1 MHAIASHSLD
11 ENDSYLQ
18 SHPLVKLYRDYEELL
33 KDDDIEAVYIAVP
46 HYEHKKWIIEAIKHH
61 KAVLCE
67 KPLVLKSEDIDEIN
81 QYVKE
86 YQGYCLEA
94 FKTKFNVGFD
104 HLKEDIHLSIQ
115 NYLKTHMLKKY
126 ALKKNQFFL
135 KLIEDDLYNTI
146 IVLAKQMQ
154 HGLFELSACEER
166 VYDKIQDI
174 ELKGFID
181 RVDLYQNYLKVIDYK
196 SSNKELNLELARLGF
211 NMQMLIYL
219 EMLSKNK
226 NYDKGAVLY
235 FNTKKRMLKSEIS
248 ILEKQDPES
257 FFKLYKMD
265 GYSVDDTYLEI
276 DHEMEQ
282 ESDIIKIK
290 LKKDGSPYSNAK
302 IISHDELD
310 TLLQEITL
318 HIQSLYQQMITGDIR
333 IYPTRSDN
341 PNIDMHINP
350 CRFCHYKAI
359 CNYDIFYN
367 EDHQIELG
375 GQNEER

>member
-1 MHAIASHSLD
+1 MSILLFVLINRFKAKDYDKVEQLLSLFKSAEEFRKSYALFNKYGKKDERLSSARIALD
-11 ENDSYLQ
+11 NFDL
-18 SHPLVKLYRDYEELL
+18 LYA
-33 KDDDIEAVYIAVP
+33 KF
-46 HYEHKKWIIEAIKHH
+46 
-61 KAVLCE
+61 
-67 KPLVLKSEDIDEIN
+67 
-81 QYVKE
+81 KE
-86 YQGYCLEA
+86 YEA
-94 FKTKFNVGFD
+94 KGIIDNVRYV
-104 HLKEDIHLSIQ
+104 LSIQ

-126 ALKKNQFFL
+126 TLKKNQFFL

-248 ILEKQDPES
+248 ILEKQDP
-257 FFKLYKMD
+257 
-265 GYSVDDTYLEI
+265 
-276 DHEMEQ
+276 
-282 ESDIIKIK
+282 
-290 LKKDGSPYSNAK
+290 
-302 IISHDELD
+302 
-310 TLLQEITL
+310 
-318 HIQSLYQQMITGDIR
+318 
-333 IYPTRSDN
+333 
-341 PNIDMHINP
+341 
-350 CRFCHYKAI
+350 
-359 CNYDIFYN
+359 
-367 EDHQIELG
+367 
-375 GQNEER
+375 

>member
-1 MHAIASHSLD
+1 MHINHQHNPLSASKL
-11 ENDSYLQ
+11 EVYNQCPYKYYLQ
-18 SHPLVKLYRDYEELL
+18 YILKVDSINNSLIQSNEIGTLV
-33 KDDDIEAVYIAVP
+33 
-46 HYEHKKWIIEAIKHH
+46 HYVLEKNHH
-61 KAVLCE
+61 YF
-67 KPLVLKSEDIDEIN
+67 N
-81 QYVKE
+81 N
-86 YQGYCLEA
+86 YQA
-94 FKTKFNVGFD
+94 KNFD
-104 HLKEDIHLSIQ
+104 SLKEDIHLSIQ

-235 FNTKKRMLKSEIS
+235 FNTKKRILKSEIS
-248 ILEKQDPES
+248 ILEKQDPEN

-276 DHEMEQ
+276 DHEIEQ